1 MNLDILDKIIK
12 SEEVALIYIKDRNCS
27 VCSELLVKVADLA
40 ASEKIKFIDI
50 YIEDNREI
58 GTEYNVFTA
67 PTIIMFVMG
76 KEVYREGRFL
86 RVLELKNKIYKY
98 KEFLL

>member
-1 MNLDILDKIIK
+1 MNLDKLTKIIK
-12 SEEVALIYIKDRNCS
+12 DEEIVILYIKSRSCS
-27 VCSELLVKVADLA
+27 VCTELLPKVGGA
-40 ASEKIKFIDI
+40 AESEKIKFIDI

-58 GTEYNVFTA
+58 GSKYNVFTA

-86 RVLELKNKIYKY
+86 RVSELKDKIYKY
-98 KEFLL
+98 KELLL